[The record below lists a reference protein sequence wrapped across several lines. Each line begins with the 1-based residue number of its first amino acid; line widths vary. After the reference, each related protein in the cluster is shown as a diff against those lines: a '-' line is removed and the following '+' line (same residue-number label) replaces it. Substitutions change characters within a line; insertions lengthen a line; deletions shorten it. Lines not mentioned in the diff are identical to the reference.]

1 MKGERKMHPI
11 QLLRITLG
19 FRCGLPVIANEQ
31 VVETF
36 PAGQL
41 VQAQASATMLN
52 AALPEDDRGLVF
64 YSFEYIWP
72 DQYPHSVTRKHSGKG
87 IVKRG
92 G

>member
-1 MKGERKMHPI
+1 
-11 QLLRITLG
+11 
-19 FRCGLPVIANEQ
+19 LPVIANEQ

-72 DQYPHSVTRKHSGKG
+72 DQYPHSV
-87 IVKRG
+87 
-92 G
+92 